1 MSIYLCIVILDKCIL
16 YFSWWQQRNFRV
28 PSGSTT
34 MKLATAGKAF
44 GYWNKKDNTFQFK
57 LPPGTCKAEVSFM
70 GVSGIHEFHFSNNT
84 SEASHVSWEDY
95 DYEYQSEAY
104 MLDREFT
111 KCGRHPPIVEKPIP
125 RVENMTDFYNPTRPS
140 HFING
145 SLVRKRRVYSPHE
158 LRQARRVGLAM
169 GMNQGPAYFTRNRS
183 NPMRR
188 PRSHSRSYSRS
199 PSKTPERKRGRSYSK
214 SPARSP
220 VRCPNFRSCTRS
232 RSASCSRS
240 RSRSPSYSR
249 SSPLHEPYIPVW
261 KKQIAR
267 FPDHQRYFLRN
278 VVSRLNGMLSL
289 DKFFQI
295 CGIPRYVWKNA
306 QEDSKLGPANMAE
319 YSAIEQA
326 ICIWW
331 ISSNAKPL
339 YWKVDQLQAGFEEL
353 NLGRFFRGLLQ
364 KFPQMDPTYH
374 EIQLDLPGDDQTSST
389 IGSHPPRNIT
399 VEYAE
404 KQMSHA
410 ERNFLQVLSTFTN
423 TSECVNEIAVATSL
437 DAAALLTIQAIYHD
451 PKRAEWT
458 TCEYVAYHILITWYA
473 SVSKTQTEKICD
485 LRDAYYSMGLA
496 KDFDINL
503 ADSKFELPKMKK
515 GGRSKNTPAMG
526 VAAISRQ
533 SSFSPNS
540 QSSLGPNGE
549 NTGKRILDANRGKNN
564 KTAGKEKIIASGEA
578 ILENVGTDKNPRVVT
593 FELSQKSEERDSS
606 PPPLISV

>member
-1 MSIYLCIVILDKCIL
+1 MSIYLCIVILDKCIW

-111 KCGRHPPIVEKPIP
+111 KHGRHPPIVEKPIP

-158 LRQARRVGLAM
+158 LRQARRVGGTM

-410 ERNFLQVLSTFTN
+410 ERNFLQVLSTFTI

-526 VAAISRQ
+526 VAAIGRQ

>member
-1 MSIYLCIVILDKCIL
+1 MHVYTVLYKCIL
-16 YFSWWQQRNFRV
+16 HFSWWQQRNFRV

-57 LPPGTCKAEVSFM
+57 LPPGICKAEVSFM
-70 GVSGIHEFHFSNNT
+70 GVTGIHEFHFSNNT

-158 LRQARRVGLAM
+158 LRPARRVGGTM
-169 GMNQGPAYFTRNRS
+169 GMNQGPAYFTRSRS
-183 NPMRR
+183 SPVRR

-214 SPARSP
+214 SPARPP

-232 RSASCSRS
+232 RSASYSRS

-261 KKQIAR
+261 KKQISG
-267 FPDHQRYFLRN
+267 FPDYERNFLRN
-278 VVSRLNGMLSL
+278 VVSRLDGMPNL
-289 DKFFQI
+289 DKFFQA

-306 QEDSKLGPANMAE
+306 QEDSKIGPANMAE

-353 NLGRFFRGLLQ
+353 NISRFFRGLLQ

-374 EIQLDLPGDDQTSST
+374 EIQLDLPCDDQAGST
-389 IGSHPPRNIT
+389 IGYHPPRNIT

-410 ERNFLQVLSTFTN
+410 ERNFLQMLSTFSN
-423 TSECVNEIAVATSL
+423 TPECVDEIAVATSL

-473 SVSKTQTEKICD
+473 SVSKTQTEKLCD

-515 GGRSKNTPAMG
+515 GGRSKHTPAMG
-526 VAAISRQ
+526 VAAVGRQ
-533 SSFSPNS
+533 NSFSPNS
-540 QSSLGPNGE
+540 QGSPGPNGE
-549 NTGKRILDANRGKNN
+549 NTGKRILDANRDKNHKN
-564 KTAGKEKIIASGEA
+564 AGKEKIIASGEA

-593 FELSQKSEERDSS
+593 FELSQRSEERDSS
-606 PPPLISV
+606 PLPLISV

>member
-410 ERNFLQVLSTFTN
+410 KRNFLQVLSTFTN

-526 VAAISRQ
+526 VAAIGRQ

>member
-183 NPMRR
+183 NSMRR

-220 VRCPNFRSCTRS
+220 VRCPNIRSCTRS

-319 YSAIEQA
+319 YSVIEQA

-423 TSECVNEIAVATSL
+423 TPECVNEIAVATSL

-503 ADSKFELPKMKK
+503 ADSKFEIPKMKK
-515 GGRSKNTPAMG
+515 GGRSKTTPAMG

>member
-503 ADSKFELPKMKK
+503 ADSKFEIPKMKK

-526 VAAISRQ
+526 VTAIGRQ

>member
-1 MSIYLCIVILDKCIL
+1 
-16 YFSWWQQRNFRV
+16 
-28 PSGSTT
+28 

-111 KCGRHPPIVEKPIP
+111 RRGRHPPIVEKPIP

-158 LRQARRVGLAM
+158 LRQARRVDLAM

-183 NPMRR
+183 NSMRR

-423 TSECVNEIAVATSL
+423 TPECVNEIAVATSL
-437 DAAALLTIQAIYHD
+437 DAAALLTIQAIIMTLKEQNGLHVNM
-451 PKRAEWT
+451 W
-458 TCEYVAYHILITWYA
+458 HII
-473 SVSKTQTEKICD
+473 
-485 LRDAYYSMGLA
+485 
-496 KDFDINL
+496 F
-503 ADSKFELPKMKK
+503 
-515 GGRSKNTPAMG
+515 
-526 VAAISRQ
+526 
-533 SSFSPNS
+533 
-540 QSSLGPNGE
+540 
-549 NTGKRILDANRGKNN
+549 
-564 KTAGKEKIIASGEA
+564 
-578 ILENVGTDKNPRVVT
+578 
-593 FELSQKSEERDSS
+593 
-606 PPPLISV
+606 